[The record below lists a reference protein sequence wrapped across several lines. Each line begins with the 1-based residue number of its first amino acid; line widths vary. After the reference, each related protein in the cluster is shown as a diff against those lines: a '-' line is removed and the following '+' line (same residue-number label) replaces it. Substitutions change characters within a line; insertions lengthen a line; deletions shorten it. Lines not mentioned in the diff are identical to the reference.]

1 MEEADSR
8 TRKEKYGADISS
20 IKEAHAR
27 IKSLVHRTPVL
38 SSESLNAIS
47 GRQLYFKCECF
58 QKG

>member
-1 MEEADSR
+1 MEADSQ
-8 TRKEKYGADISS
+8 TGKGKYAADISS
-20 IKEAHAR
+20 IREAHER

-38 SSESLNAIS
+38 SSDSLNAIS

>member
-1 MEEADSR
+1 MEAESQ
-8 TRKEKYGADISS
+8 TRRENYAADISS

-27 IKSLVHRTPVL
+27 IKSLVHKTPVL